1 MKSKSFK
8 FLVGVGISCLLIGT
22 DPAGTSARKT
32 QPEGKSGKQEITWD
46 VLGNCVD
53 EFDEDQNEF
62 VVYEGE
68 QCFFAVTAVPSKP
81 MRTVA
86 LQWKDSKGRWV
97 TEARARTNK
106 NGTAF
111 LYPETLDSD
120 GDWFC
125 ESFDYRI
132 GLERLG
138 SAKSLVSGVFNI
150 TFVAD
155 SDWC

>member
-1 MKSKSFK
+1 MKSNSFK
-8 FLVGVGISCLLIGT
+8 FLVGVGVSCLLIGT
-22 DPAGTSARKT
+22 DPAGTSARKA
-32 QPEGKSGKQEITWD
+32 QPEGKSGKQEVTWE

-53 EFDEDQNEF
+53 EFDADQNEF

-86 LQWKDSKGRWV
+86 LQWRDPNGRWV

-111 LYPETLDSD
+111 LYPDTLDGD
-120 GDWFC
+120 GDYLC
-125 ESFDYRI
+125 DSFDYRI

-138 SAKSLVSGVFNI
+138 SAKSLISGVFNI